1 MTGPLCR
8 LNSLLLLVSLVVAVP
23 CFAQV
28 SVIPAAD
35 VRTSPEIFI
44 EARVL
49 GVPAADF
56 ARLGIVYSES
66 ETDSDSPLGFAV
78 VLPESETQAL
88 VRDPRTITVHSLG
101 LRGTP
106 GNTLKFRVDTRV
118 LANTTNS
125 FAEALPYFEV
135 GMTFEVTPRAF
146 PNRNVALSSS
156 SVVQVRRG
164 PSPDGG
170 LSPLVFE
177 TQAIKHDIQIPEGK
191 TILLGGFL
199 TGSNSSNLP
208 RIPVAAGN
216 PILGYVGTKSPRKAE
231 EPEVVVLLTPRVIG
245 IVEPV
250 SPPAVSAIPSA
261 AESVKQ
267 PEMRVEQKVEQPA
280 AAISPVNAPPKAE
293 ILTRTPVVPASPN
306 PATASGSP
314 APPVP
319 APAPRAA
326 VVAAPPPPA
335 PKREARFFTV
345 QVGAFASSENAE
357 VLVTELKRK
366 FEGVFVDQAPVGR
379 TPYRVRVGRLS
390 TLAAAKQIQSRLT
403 AQGFES
409 FVVTPEMP

>member
-1 MTGPLCR
+1 MTGPFCR
-8 LNSLLLLVSLVVAVP
+8 LNSLLLLVSLVFAVP
-23 CFAQV
+23 AFAQV

-44 EARVL
+44 EARVV

-66 ETDSDSPLGFAV
+66 DTDSDSPLGFAV

-118 LANTTNS
+118 LANATNS
-125 FAEALPYFEV
+125 FAETLPYFEV

-170 LSPLVFE
+170 LAPLVFD
-177 TQAIKHDIQIPEGK
+177 TQPIKHDIQIPEGK

-208 RIPVAAGN
+208 RIPVVSGN

-250 SPPAVSAIPSA
+250 SPPAVSAIPPA
-261 AESVKQ
+261 AEPVKQ
-267 PEMRVEQKVEQPA
+267 PEMKVEQPA

-293 ILTRTPVVPASPN
+293 ISTRIPVVLASPN
-306 PATASGSP
+306 PATASGTP

-409 FVVTPEMP
+409 FVVTPEIP